1 MLFKSNEPN
10 EGCDEFM
17 FDFQPTLQKILVFA
31 SLLCIPVM
39 LLGTPLYIMCTR
51 KSHKPKTSSNGDI
64 NQGMELQPEVVDDR
78 QAVEE
83 HHKGEEEEEEE
94 EMGEIFIHQ
103 AIHTIEYV
111 LSTVSHTASY
121 LRLWALSLAH
131 QRKFFFKCIVT
142 SLNVQIVIL
151 FLQSCRK
158 YCGIWCFKLDSKT
171 VVMWEASNF
180 T

>member
-1 MLFKSNEPN
+1 MMLFKSNEPN

-83 HHKGEEEEEEE
+83 HHKGGEEEEEEE
-94 EMGEIFIHQ
+94 EMGELFIHQ

-131 QRKFFFKCIVT
+131 QRKF
-142 SLNVQIVIL
+142 
-151 FLQSCRK
+151 
-158 YCGIWCFKLDSKT
+158 KLIHLS
-171 VVMWEASNF
+171 A
-180 T
+180 